1 MDNRP
6 AIRHTAH
13 TMPPR
18 PRSLSVRAT
27 RPWRLLPLLLAGVA
41 GCDRV
46 TEAVNRA
53 KGVQPGAE
61 ADAGAAAADPGALQW
76 RADSTLIASRPGVLF
91 RAVSTPRGTMAVP
104 LTRLGREFGVLSLGA
119 RGWRAFDVAYLYAGR
134 PLTPLRG
141 GAPLPPVRTRRG
153 TWEGD
158 PLDTIPGCRLLL
170 PGGEVAVPEGAALL
184 VGGEAP
190 RYLPTPALPAG
201 LMDDALQTLT
211 TLVAPSAGVS
221 MAALR
226 RYRRTLHVVPHGT
239 GGGVSLLALYR
250 DPQPLAD
257 SADLITQPPRF
268 LAALIEP
275 GLYGVR
281 ASWQYSTVAA
291 PGTPP
296 PLEFL
301 GYLDADGDGGTE
313 LFLGVA
319 DPRVPLHLLVLRR
332 EDDRWVETL
341 RSSRA
346 RCAG

>member
-1 MDNRP
+1 M
-6 AIRHTAH
+6 
-13 TMPPR
+13 
-18 PRSLSVRAT
+18 
-27 RPWRLLPLLLAGVA
+27 
-41 GCDRV
+41 
-46 TEAVNRA
+46 
-53 KGVQPGAE
+53 
-61 ADAGAAAADPGALQW
+61 
-76 RADSTLIASRPGVLF
+76 
-91 RAVSTPRGTMAVP
+91 
-104 LTRLGREFGVLSLGA
+104 
-119 RGWRAFDVAYLYAGR
+119 
-134 PLTPLRG
+134 
-141 GAPLPPVRTRRG
+141 
-153 TWEGD
+153 
-158 PLDTIPGCRLLL
+158 
-170 PGGEVAVPEGAALL
+170 
-184 VGGEAP
+184 
-190 RYLPTPALPAG
+190 
-201 LMDDALQTLT
+201 
-211 TLVAPSAGVS
+211 
-221 MAALR
+221 
-226 RYRRTLHVVPHGT
+226 
-239 GGGVSLLALYR
+239 SLLALYR